1 MILIV
6 YFIVYDLKFNLKNE
20 MTRVYEIWNLKK
32 QKKKQEETGRPIE

>member
-32 QKKKQEETGRPIE
+32 KKNKKKLVGL

>member
-32 QKKKQEETGRPIE
+32 KKKKQEETGRPIE